1 MAEPCKCGNKPLAYT
16 TREQFIHKLSLAP
29 GIRIMGMVKKKDIL
43 YCLSKKPD
51 AHNTE

>member
-1 MAEPCKCGNKPLAYT
+1 MAEPCKCGTKPLAYMKG
-16 TREQFIHKLSLAP
+16 EKFIHKLNLAP

-51 AHNTE
+51 AHSTE